1 MSATVLYLHGLE
13 SGPLAA
19 KVLALR
25 DAGFTVHA
33 PALDTAPTQRLL
45 AVGSVEPEAWRAAL
59 AAPVSQAVAALEAHR
74 PDVLVGSSFGAAVLL
89 ELLHGGR
96 GAGLPSVMLAGAGV
110 RLTSH
115 RALPPGARVLL
126 VHGRE
131 DTVVPPADSRLLA
144 DTSPDAVLVEV
155 HDDHRLSKTTASGLL
170 VALVSLA
177 LARR

>member
-19 KVLALR
+19 KALALR

-33 PALDTAPTQRLL
+33 PALDTAPAQQLL
-45 AVGSVEPEAWRAAL
+45 SAGSVAPEAWRTAL
-59 AAPVSQAVAALEAHR
+59 STPVSQAVTALDAHR

-89 ELLHGGR
+89 ELLH
-96 GAGLPSVMLAGAGV
+96 AGHGLNLPVVMLAGAGV
-110 RLTSH
+110 RLTHH
-115 RALPPGARVLL
+115 RALPPGVRAVL

-131 DTVVPPADSRLLA
+131 DTVVPPADSRLLSEA
-144 DTSPDAVLVEV
+144 SADAVLVEV
-155 HDDHRLSKTTASGLL
+155 HDDHRLTKTTDSGLL